1 MKNSNC
7 KNLPQYLFLAI
18 ILINFS
24 SSIALKGS
32 VPLDSLTFDKVVG
45 KFKAAVVKF
54 DIQYPY
60 GEKHDE
66 FGVLANSLKNNDDI
80 LVAEVGVQDYGENEN
95 QDLADKYGV
104 KKDDFPVVKLFISS
118 NLDKPIDFPA
128 SEDFKA
134 DNLKNFIRKHTGIRM
149 ILDKCLGDF
158 DNIASEFMNSE
169 ISKDQQAKL
178 LEKAQSQATKL
189 TKEDDKKSADIYI
202 KLMQKV
208 IERGSKFI
216 ESEKVR
222 VKNIMDGKISKTKK
236 EEMQARLNILAS
248 FIASD
253 EKSAAKEDL

>member
-1 MKNSNC
+1 
-7 KNLPQYLFLAI
+7 
-18 ILINFS
+18 
-24 SSIALKGS
+24 
-32 VPLDSLTFDKVVG
+32 
-45 KFKAAVVKF
+45 
-54 DIQYPY
+54 
-60 GEKHDE
+60 
-66 FGVLANSLKNNDDI
+66 
-80 LVAEVGVQDYGENEN
+80 
-95 QDLADKYGV
+95 
-104 KKDDFPVVKLFISS
+104 
-118 NLDKPIDFPA
+118 
-128 SEDFKA
+128 
-134 DNLKNFIRKHTGIRM
+134 M